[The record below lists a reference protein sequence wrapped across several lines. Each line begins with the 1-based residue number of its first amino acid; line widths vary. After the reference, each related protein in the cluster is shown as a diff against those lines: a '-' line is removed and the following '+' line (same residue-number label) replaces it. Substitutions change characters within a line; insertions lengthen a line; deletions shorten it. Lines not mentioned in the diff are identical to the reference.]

1 MSESVSSIVS
11 DLCSLA
17 DRHGLSLNE
26 QSLRVNELGLD
37 YRVATGR
44 DREDNGW
51 VLRVPR
57 REDVVPKIK
66 IEAAVLELVR
76 DAVAT
81 PVPDWRICTD
91 ELIAYPLLPGK
102 PGITLDAETGV
113 HWQMDASS
121 RRYATD
127 LGDLLA
133 TLHTISHDDVRAT
146 GADVLTPAEVR
157 ARWRTDIDA
166 VTDAFDV
173 APHLHDRWEA
183 WLADDSYWPT
193 WSVFT
198 HGEIYQGH
206 TLVDEAN
213 AITGVLDWTTAGVGD
228 PGKDFMFQAT
238 LAPRVAFDTTVE
250 HYVSLGGRVW
260 PRLFDHCVELD
271 AAGPVGFGLYA
282 MVTGN
287 QEHRETATALLNPPP
302 D

>member
-1 MSESVSSIVS
+1 MSASVSSIVS

-17 DRHGLSLNE
+17 DRHGLTLSE

-37 YRVATGR
+37 YRVATGH
-44 DREDNGW
+44 DLDGAEW

-57 REDVVPKIK
+57 REDVIPKIK

-76 DAVAT
+76 KSVAI
-81 PVPDWRICTD
+81 PVPDWQICTD
-91 ELIAYPLLPGK
+91 ELIAYPLLPGT
-102 PGITLDAETGV
+102 PGVTMDAETGV
-113 HWQMDASS
+113 QWKLEAGSH
-121 RRYATD
+121 RYATD

-133 TLHTISHDDVRAT
+133 VLHAISHDEARAT
-146 GADVLTPAEVR
+146 GADVLTPADVR

-173 APHLHDRWEA
+173 APQLEDRWKA

-206 TLVDEAN
+206 TLVDDAH

-228 PGKDFMFQAT
+228 PAKDFMFQAT
-238 LAPRVAFDTTVE
+238 FAPRDAFDATVE
-250 HYVSLGGRVW
+250 RYVARGGHIW

-271 AAGPVGFGLYA
+271 AASPVGFGSYA
-282 MVTGN
+282 MVTGDP
-287 QEHRETATALLNPPP
+287 EHHKAASALLNPAA
-302 D
+302 